1 MRQRPNPTCLHKNL
15 LRYQPPPRE
24 SWKCTVRWFVFGR
37 GEAGYGL
44 TLCVVWWK
52 VVMAS
57 ITYQAR
63 TYFLPV
69 REETQWHT
77 KTMPKRISQST
88 FMHLET
94 VNKTNLDYRISGL
107 STQDYSHAGHG
118 SEIISRERKYKCSE
132 WFYKKAR
139 LQDLCRLTMR
149 PYISEELLTL
159 GKISM
164 GIPKYLQQARE

>member
-1 MRQRPNPTCLHKNL
+1 
-15 LRYQPPPRE
+15 
-24 SWKCTVRWFVFGR
+24 
-37 GEAGYGL
+37 
-44 TLCVVWWK
+44 
-52 VVMAS
+52 
-57 ITYQAR
+57 
-63 TYFLPV
+63 
-69 REETQWHT
+69 
-77 KTMPKRISQST
+77 
-88 FMHLET
+88 MHLET